1 MLAFAV
7 YASQNLGCAIGCA
20 AVVGGITRETW
31 SRDKGDKA
39 GISIGLRITVCVAG
53 MDRGFGPPE
62 IVVILDEERRDQAVV
77 HRHVHNGQSP
87 SIFGQRMPP
96 FLCDLLNGLIEDLS
110 WRGRRIEER
119 DISAILWSLRTV
131 DASHRHHLFVGFR
144 VCAAC
149 ECRWRIEGKI
159 TSTADA
165 ERSHVLPLKPDSDRS
180 SIHNWTARCGLPFS
194 WNRRPGYL
202 ELRRRRSVV
211 CAQSD
216 HGQSCGITR
225 GNAVGLGLTVGYR
238 REGLGALDGEGR
250 SARCKI
256 GAKHAI
262 SSLDGCSLGAGTW
275 RCHDRSGFEI
285 GMILARDGVY
295 GFENG
300 ELYDCRVS
308 CLRPWVLAVRD
319 RCVHRDHVPVQYDI
333 GFREGNPE

>member
-1 MLAFAV
+1 MPAFTV

-39 GISIGLRITVCVAG
+39 GISIGLRITVCGAS
-53 MDRGFGPPE
+53 MDRCFGPPE
-62 IVVILDEERRDQAVV
+62 IVEILVEERGYQAVI
-77 HRHVHNGQSP
+77 HRHVHQGQSL

-96 FLCDLLNGLIEDLS
+96 FLCNLLNGLIEDLG
-110 WRGRRIEER
+110 WRSRRIEER
-119 DISAILWSLRTV
+119 DISAILWPLRTV
-131 DASHRHHLFVGFR
+131 DASHRHHLVVGFR
-144 VCAAC
+144 VCGAS
-149 ECRWRIEGKI
+149 EGWWRIEEKI
-159 TSTADA
+159 TRTWDA
-165 ERSHVLPLKPDSDRS
+165 ERSYVLPLKRDSDGD
-180 SIHNWTARCGLPFS
+180 SIHNGTARCGLPFS
-194 WNRRPGYL
+194 WSRRPGYL

-275 RCHDRSGFEI
+275 RCHDRSEI
-285 GMILARDGVY
+285 GMILARDGVH
-295 GFENG
+295 GFEYG

-308 CLRPWVLAVRD
+308 CLGEWVLAVRD

-333 GFREGNPE
+333 GFRDRSPE

>member
-1 MLAFAV
+1 MPAFTV
-7 YASQNLGCAIGCA
+7 YASQDLGCAIGCA

-31 SRDKGDKA
+31 SCDKGDKA
-39 GISIGLRITVCVAG
+39 GIRIGLWITVCGAST
-53 MDRGFGPPE
+53 DRCFGPPE
-62 IVVILDEERRDQAVV
+62 IVEILVEERRDQAVID
-77 HRHVHNGQSP
+77 RHVHQGQSL

-131 DASHRHHLFVGFR
+131 DASHRHHLVVGFR

-216 HGQSCGITR
+216 HGQGGGITR
-225 GNAVGLGLTVGYR
+225 GNAVGLGLTVRYR
-238 REGLGALDGEGR
+238 REGLGALGGEGR
-250 SARCKI
+250 SAHWEI
-256 GAKHAI
+256 GVKHGI
-262 SSLDGCSLGAGTW
+262 GSLDGCSLGACTW
-275 RCHDRSGFEI
+275 RCHDRSEI
-285 GMILARDGVY
+285 GMTLARDGV
-295 GFENG
+295 
-300 ELYDCRVS
+300 
-308 CLRPWVLAVRD
+308 
-319 RCVHRDHVPVQYDI
+319 H
-333 GFREGNPE
+333 